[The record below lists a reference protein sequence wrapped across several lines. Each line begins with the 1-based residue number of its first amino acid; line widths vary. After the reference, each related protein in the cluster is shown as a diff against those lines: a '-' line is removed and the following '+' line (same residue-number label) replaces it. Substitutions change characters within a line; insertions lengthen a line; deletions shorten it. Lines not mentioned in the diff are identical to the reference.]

1 VTSIRHA
8 GLPWELGLAEAHQT
22 LVLNGLRDRVRLEV
36 DGQLRTGRDVAMGAL
51 FGAEEFGF
59 STAPLIA
66 LGCIMMR
73 KCHLNTCPVGIC
85 TQDPELRRRF
95 TGQPEHVIN
104 YLFMV
109 AEETRGIM
117 AGLGFTRLSDMVGRA
132 DMMEPDPGIRHWK
145 ARTLDLSPLLVR
157 AQPPVP
163 DDATSERSAP
173 AERAPI
179 TCLDRSLI
187 DDAAGALAG
196 GAPVRLERTIT
207 NADRTVGTMLS
218 YEIAKRHGAVGL
230 PDGSIHVTLRGS
242 AGQSLGAWLAQGVT
256 LELEGD
262 ANDYAGKG
270 LSGGRLIAY
279 PPRNA
284 VFVAE
289 ENVLIGN
296 VVLYGA
302 VRGEAFFRGMAGE
315 RFCVRNSGADAVVE
329 GVGDHGCEY
338 MTGGTVVILGGTGRN
353 FAAGMSGGVAFVLD
367 AAGTMRERC
376 NLDLVDAVPATVGDD
391 VAHLHHLLVRHL
403 HHTGSAVA
411 GRVLADWPRSIAQ
424 FSRVAPRQS
433 VAVRA
438 ARAAASAEIATS
450 AVADVEPHD
459 SELAA
464 LGADPNG

>member
-1 VTSIRHA
+1 
-8 GLPWELGLAEAHQT
+8 
-22 LVLNGLRDRVRLEV
+22 
-36 DGQLRTGRDVAMGAL
+36 
-51 FGAEEFGF
+51 
-59 STAPLIA
+59 
-66 LGCIMMR
+66 MMR

-109 AEETRGIM
+109 AEETRSIM
-117 AGLGFTRLSDMVGRA
+117 AGLGFTSLADMVGRA
-132 DMMEPDPGIRHWK
+132 DMMEPDPGIHHWK

-157 AQPPVP
+157 AQPPAP
-163 DDATSERSAP
+163 DAAHERIAP
-173 AERAPI
+173 ADRAPMA
-179 TCLDRSLI
+179 CLDRSLI
-187 DDAAGALAG
+187 EEAAGTLAG
-196 GAPVRLERTIT
+196 GAPVRLERNIT
-207 NADRTVGTMLS
+207 NVDRAVGTMLS
-218 YEIAKRHGAVGL
+218 YEIAKHHGAVGL

-262 ANDYAGKG
+262 ANDYVGKG

-284 VFVAE
+284 VFAAE

-302 VRGEAFFRGMAGE
+302 VRGEAFFRGTAGE

-376 NLDLVDAVPATVGDD
+376 NLELVDAVPATVGAD
-391 VAHLHHLLVRHL
+391 VAHLHRLLERHL

-424 FSRVAPRQS
+424 FTRVAPRQS

-438 ARAAASAEIATS
+438 AGAAAPAEVAES
-450 AVADVEPHD
+450 AVKDGTRATDADVADSTDVARKTDADVADSNGVTRVTPSARRARAEPD
-459 SELAA
+459 PDGELAA